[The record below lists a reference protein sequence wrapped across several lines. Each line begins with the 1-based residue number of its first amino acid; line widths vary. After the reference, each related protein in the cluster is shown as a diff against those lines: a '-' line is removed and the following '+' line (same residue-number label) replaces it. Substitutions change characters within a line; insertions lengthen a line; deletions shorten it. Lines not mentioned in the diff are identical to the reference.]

1 MNTQIL
7 KKRGITV
14 KGFTK
19 RMTNKGR
26 INAASTSNMRIDG
39 RKNDQ
44 KDNEEILL
52 DHTPCETLTSYP
64 PFTEANED

>member
-1 MNTQIL
+1 
-7 KKRGITV
+7 
-14 KGFTK
+14 
-19 RMTNKGR
+19 MTNKGR

-64 PFTEANED
+64 PFTEANDD